1 MKTSTSILVI
11 IILILII
18 VIMGGVGLWYFFSGR
33 IGNRDIYEAV
43 NGHGHQMQEQ
53 LDRRSDAIE
62 TKLDRLGMQ
71 LGAIH
76 DLSARTD
83 AQAAR
88 IEGKLDKLLQL
99 VEKHQPI
106 PMESAPDMESA
117 P

>member
-33 IGNRDIYEAV
+33 IGNRDIYDAV
-43 NGHGHQMQEQ
+43 NGNRQHVQEQ

-62 TKLDRLGMQ
+62 TKLDRLGTQ
-71 LGAIH
+71 LGAIYE
-76 DLSARTD
+76 LSVRTD

-99 VEKHQPI
+99 VEKHQPV

>member
-33 IGNRDIYEAV
+33 IGNRDIYDAV
-43 NGHGHQMQEQ
+43 NGNRQHVQEQ

-62 TKLDRLGMQ
+62 TKLDRLGTQ

-88 IEGKLDKLLQL
+88 IEGKLDKLLKL
-99 VEKHQPI
+99 VEKNQPV
-106 PMESAPDMESA
+106 PMEPAP
-117 P
+117 

>member
-18 VIMGGVGLWYFFSGR
+18 VIMGGAGIWYFFSGR
-33 IGNRDIYEAV
+33 IGNRDIYDAV
-43 NGHGHQMQEQ
+43 NGNGQQVQEQ

-62 TKLDRLGMQ
+62 TKLDRLDAKLTTIYG
-71 LGAIH
+71 
-76 DLSARTD
+76 LSSRTD

-99 VEKHQPI
+99 VEKHQPVS
-106 PMESAPDMESA
+106 MESAPEMEPA